1 MQDEIWKF
9 SCDLELSEEAVMTL
23 STDACNGVGGR
34 GCLMG
39 APGDGPITRGL
50 SFVRMAGEPEPVEG
64 EDRRPVIAPIDDG
77 FGETVRFCD
86 LSLLLP
92 EERDVVEAF
101 GLTSFLF
108 AAGGAD
114 GLRIADLKRAPLV
127 RLARVQPRPG
137 LRAPKGLPKDVARE
151 RIFVER
157 EILEERLPIRGIVWR
172 LYWDEAP
179 DLTARA
185 AVSSESLSR
194 NPDPRRNV
202 PMTVGELCAVRPE
215 VTEPFLRLRPMDV
228 ALCSPEGGWTALS
241 DEDIRCMA
249 GAERFKRSGQS
260 ERSGRL
266 LRPLGRRR
274 QGVRP
279 RIRFS
284 TDFFEFP
291 YFERSV

>member
-1 MQDEIWKF
+1 MQDEIWQF
-9 SCDLELSEEAVMTL
+9 SGDLELSEEAVMTL
-23 STDACNGVGGR
+23 STDACHGVDGR

-64 EDRRPVIAPIDDG
+64 EDRRPVIAPIDDD
-77 FGETVRFCD
+77 FGGTVRFCD

-101 GLTSFLF
+101 GLTCFLF

-114 GLRIADLKRAPLV
+114 GLRIADLK
-127 RLARVQPRPG
+127 
-137 LRAPKGLPKDVARE
+137 RAPKGLPKDVARE

-172 LYWDEAP
+172 PYWDEAP

-194 NPDPRRNV
+194 NPDPRRDV

-241 DEDIRCMA
+241 DKDIRRMA

-266 LRPLGRRR
+266 LLPLGRRR